1 LIGSEKT
8 LFIQLL
14 GIVGFINKQLW
25 FVKPSSAVKPAS
37 SSKGSAGK
45 VAAKKEDKKQM
56 DDFYYFFF
64 DY

>member
-45 VAAKKEDKKQM
+45 AAAKKKDKKANGR
-56 DDFYYFFF
+56 FLLFF
-64 DY
+64 

>member
-1 LIGSEKT
+1 
-8 LFIQLL
+8 
-14 GIVGFINKQLW
+14 VGFINEQLW

-45 VAAKKEDKKQM
+45 AAAKKEDKKANGR
-56 DDFYYFFF
+56 FLLFF